1 MILDVPNLK
10 GNLINNLYVQYQIG
24 VWTLSEMK
32 TSISHPFISLVC
44 VLLCSMV
51 LGVVWPRYKPQILMC
66 VLATISILYFYLYA
80 YRRSYLDT
88 HTHTRSH
95 THCICVYMFIYSL
108 YNTYACSNTY
118 VQCSLYN
125 DGATLPEVPRRAP
138 HSLKFC
144 VMHLRASA

>member
-1 MILDVPNLK
+1 
-10 GNLINNLYVQYQIG
+10 
-24 VWTLSEMK
+24 
-32 TSISHPFISLVC
+32 
-44 VLLCSMV
+44 
-51 LGVVWPRYKPQILMC
+51 MC
-66 VLATISILYFYLYA
+66 VLATISILYFYIYA

-125 DGATLPEVPRRAP
+125 DGATLPEVPRPRPSQLEVLRDAP
-138 HSLKFC
+138 AGVGVAL
-144 VMHLRASA
+144 VVELIELLRHGRDEAPGESPDVGEAEGEVLVEGRGH